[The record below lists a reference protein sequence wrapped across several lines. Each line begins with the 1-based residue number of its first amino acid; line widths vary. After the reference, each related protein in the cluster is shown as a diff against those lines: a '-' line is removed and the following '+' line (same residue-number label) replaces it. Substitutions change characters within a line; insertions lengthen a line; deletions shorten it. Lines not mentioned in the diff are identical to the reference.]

1 MSLLRCLASSTLLVK
16 SSDNILQRS
25 RNFVRRNA
33 YGASKL
39 HALHVSQVPRRRL
52 HLPTWVK
59 SSSLKKTYPSRIHGA
74 TQIRESSVV
83 AAVDLRVAAARA
95 RPMAMTLNRLHP
107 FAGARPVAMTPR
119 NPSARARPM
128 PHPAVRARPMP
139 HPAVRARPMATTP
152 SRLYPSDLIA
162 GNLIVLASSNV
173 VASNLTIS
181 HRSHSRIASAPASPA
196 ISQFWL
202 AASWPATP

>member
-95 RPMAMTLNRLHP
+95 RPMAMTLDRLHP

-128 PHPAVRARPMP
+128 PHPAVRARPM
-139 HPAVRARPMATTP
+139 ATTP
-152 SRLYPSDLIA
+152 NRLYPSDLIA
-162 GNLIVLASSNV
+162 GNLTVLASSNV

>member
-16 SSDNILQRS
+16 SSDNILRRS

-95 RPMAMTLNRLHP
+95 RPMAMT
-107 FAGARPVAMTPR
+107 PR

-128 PHPAVRARPMP
+128 PHPT
-139 HPAVRARPMATTP
+139 VRARPMAMTP

-162 GNLIVLASSNV
+162 GNLTVLASSNV